1 MDQASTPRADPPP
14 RLTERPAALAALAG
28 LLALGAAGLW
38 LWDRPEVAG
47 RLLAGLGASL
57 LIGLAARR
65 QDWLTPSGVLG
76 AVLTG
81 SLVFGGGGLA
91 WGGLLLVF
99 FVLAN
104 GLSRLRRRQK
114 ERLAV
119 APAKGARR
127 DLGQV
132 LANGGLGAALAA
144 AAIIQPAPALFIAF
158 VGAMAAVTADT
169 WSTEV
174 GLLGGRVPRLITT
187 GRRVPPGANGG
198 VTLPGTLAGA
208 AGGLTIGLAALALAA
223 LTAGW
228 GEVTVAPAERAW
240 LPLCGL
246 VTGLGGGL
254 VDSLLGATVQAVRH
268 CPACDAETEHAV
280 HHCGTPT
287 RPRRGLPWLDND
299 RVNAAASLAGALLAL
314 GLWRLI

>member
-1 MDQASTPRADPPP
+1 MDQAPAPRADPPP
-14 RLTERPAALAALAG
+14 RRTERPAALAALAG
-28 LLALGAAGLW
+28 LLLALGAAGLW

-47 RLLAGLGASL
+47 WLLAGLGASL

-65 QDWLTPSGVLG
+65 QDWLTPNGVLG

-132 LANGGLGAALAA
+132 LANGGLGAAPPASSSSPRTTSGASPCAA
-144 AAIIQPAPALFIAF
+144 TRAPPVETQHAHPCEPPTPPSPPQRQQL
-158 VGAMAAVTADT
+158 TAD
-169 WSTEV
+169 S
-174 GLLGGRVPRLITT
+174 
-187 GRRVPPGANGG
+187 
-198 VTLPGTLAGA
+198 
-208 AGGLTIGLAALALAA
+208 
-223 LTAGW
+223 
-228 GEVTVAPAERAW
+228 
-240 LPLCGL
+240 
-246 VTGLGGGL
+246 
-254 VDSLLGATVQAVRH
+254 
-268 CPACDAETEHAV
+268 
-280 HHCGTPT
+280 
-287 RPRRGLPWLDND
+287 
-299 RVNAAASLAGALLAL
+299 
-314 GLWRLI
+314 